1 MSLWEAPFA
10 VVLRKPFTPQHPSFS
25 LVEMNLSIQRS
36 YPQGVDAVVFAKFP
50 FQGWSAV
57 PTSSG
62 IIAILIGMINPPSAK
77 VAGSATGR
85 RQYAPFLKP
94 TGVMKFAIDR
104 QGRPAGS
111 MYWELGE
118 CG

>member
-1 MSLWEAPFA
+1 MTLWEDHFA

-25 LVEMNLSIQRS
+25 LVEMKLSIQRS

-50 FQGWSAV
+50 SQGWSAV
-57 PTSSG
+57 PNSTG
-62 IIAILIGMINPPSAK
+62 IIAILIGMINPPSPSE
-77 VAGSATGR
+77 AGSGTGR

-94 TGVMKFAIDR
+94 TGAMRFAVDR